1 MTATGAVR
9 LMRWFFQPAPAT
21 RLGVIRLLVGGYSV
35 YYLARRRRMFAHIA
49 ETDPEVFAPVGPAR
63 LLDRPLSPRT
73 ARRGTDATLAAGIAF
88 TLGAGHRITGPLYSA
103 LLTWTLAYR
112 NSWSMVFHCDN
123 LLVLHAIVL
132 GASRCADAVSVDAVA
147 RHGWDWR
154 RAMSAGTVHG
164 RYGWP
169 LHAMNAV
176 TAASYLLAGIAKIEG
191 ELGWRW
197 VRGDALRR
205 QVAVDG
211 VRKEVF
217 GAAASPLAYLMYRR
231 TEIFTAM
238 AVTSLAVEL
247 AAPVALISPRVGRRW
262 ALAAF
267 GMHWGILA
275 IMKIKFRY
283 QLSGLAFLSFF
294 TMNKLL
300 RWVGIR

>member
-1 MTATGAVR
+1 MRATWASR
-9 LMRWFFQPAPAT
+9 LGGWLFRPTPAT
-21 RLGVIRLLVGGYSV
+21 RLGAVRLLVGGYSV
-35 YYLARRRRMFAHIA
+35 YYLARRRRMLARIA
-49 ETDPEVFAPVGPAR
+49 KTDPELFAPVGPPR
-63 LLDRPLSPRT
+63 VLGRPLRSST
-73 ARRGTDATLAAGIAF
+73 ASRCTDATLAAGAAF
-88 TLGAGHRITGPLYSA
+88 TLGAGHRITGPIYSA

-112 NSWSMVFHCDN
+112 NSWSMVFHNDN

-132 GASRCADAVSVDAVA
+132 GASRCADAVSMDAVA
-147 RHGWDWR
+147 RHGWR

-169 LHAMNAV
+169 LQAMNAV
-176 TAASYLLAGIAKIEG
+176 TAASYLLAGVAKVEG

-197 VRGDALRR
+197 ALGGALRR

-217 GAAASPLAYLMYRR
+217 GSAASPLAYLMYRH

-238 AVTSLAVEL
+238 AITSLVVEL
-247 AAPVALISPRVGRRW
+247 AAPVALISPRTGRLW

-275 IMKIKFRY
+275 MMKIKFRY
-283 QLSGLAFLSFF
+283 HLSGTAYLSFF
-294 TMNKLL
+294 DMDKLL
-300 RWVGIR
+300 KWLGIR